1 MIHNVLHQ
9 SAFICL
15 SENIFVSWNAMNFL
29 ELVIYKAL
37 LLVKFSRISGM
48 NDFFVARF
56 LLLFNLISQAITQ
69 IFRYFLG
76 SMHES
81 REFQIISGI
90 KVSYIEVYW
99 MIFPIVF
106 IIFVGI
112 AYLLITFKKTVEN
125 VKDYQIQKNKN
136 ISTLES
142 AQSQHFGT
150 LTPSAWNITIYNPAV
165 FTGSQIYVF
174 NGLLEIFCIIQL
186 VVMEYFKSFEFMHY
200 ESWLFTK
207 IFIELFLFRIVGGVH
222 YIWRG
227 KDFIRFVKY
236 DIFLLTEIK

>member
-1 MIHNVLHQ
+1 MTWIDFLFVSALSGDTFFCKNNIKDIFKKSFLKAHIPGLKQAETQMIHNESHQ
-9 SAFICL
+9 SAFICFL
-15 SENIFVSWNAMNFL
+15 ENIFLSWNAMNFL

-37 LLVKFSRISGM
+37 LLYKFSRISGM

-69 IFRYFLG
+69 IFRYSLG
-76 SMHES
+76 SKHES

-90 KVSYIEVYW
+90 KVSYTEVYW

-106 IIFVGI
+106 AGI

-150 LTPSAWNITIYNPAV
+150 PTPSAWNITIYNPAV
-165 FTGSQIYVF
+165 FTGSQIYLTTI
-174 NGLLEIFCIIQL
+174 GGPW
-186 VVMEYFKSFEFMHY
+186 YF
-200 ESWLFTK
+200 W
-207 IFIELFLFRIVGGVH
+207 
-222 YIWRG
+222 
-227 KDFIRFVKY
+227 
-236 DIFLLTEIK
+236 